1 MTRTM
6 RVAHV
11 ITRLIVG
18 GAQENTIAS
27 VLGLRAKAG
36 LEVSLISGP
45 TTGPEG
51 SLESRVASIPGLLTI
66 VPELIRPVSPWH
78 DWLALRKLTTLFR
91 EQRPDIV
98 HTHSGKAGVLGRLA
112 AHAAGVPIIVHTI
125 HGPSFGPFQGAL
137 ANFVFRA
144 AERRA
149 GRVTTHFVSV
159 ANAMTEQYIAAGIGR
174 PEQYTRIFS
183 GFDLEP
189 FLNAKNDLA
198 LRAKLGIAPDDFV
211 IGKVARLFE
220 HKGHLDL
227 LAAVHGLASR
237 YPKLKVLLV
246 GDGSL
251 RPALE
256 AAINELPGGAP
267 LRGRVIFAGLVRPE
281 EVPDYLG
288 VMDVVVH
295 LSRREGL
302 ARVLPQALAA
312 GKPIVAYDCDGAR
325 EVCLDNET
333 GFLVQPGKPEAATLL
348 FLNLQKHLVVGL
360 ADKLAGREVEPLGI
374 APLDN
379 VAHWL
384 GELLTKPVLCERFG
398 ARGRELVKEN
408 FPVQRMVDELHAL
421 YLRLQTDQSA
431 TGNRRSALP

>member
-1 MTRTM
+1 M

-27 VLGLRAKAG
+27 VLGLREKPG
-36 LEVSLISGP
+36 VDVSLISGP

-51 SLESRVASIPGLLTI
+51 SLEPRLAQIPGLLTI
-66 VPELIRPVSPWH
+66 VPELVRPIAPVR
-78 DWLALRKLTTLFR
+78 DWLALRRLTRIFR
-91 EQRPDIV
+91 DQRPDIV

-125 HGPSFGPFQGAL
+125 HGPSFGAFQGSL
-137 ANFVFRA
+137 ANFAFRA

-159 ANAMTEQYIAAGIGR
+159 ASAMTEQYLDAGIGK

-189 FLNAKNDLA
+189 FLKAKNNPV

-220 HKGHLDL
+220 HKGHRDLL
-227 LAAVHGLASR
+227 LAAMRFASEHLH
-237 YPKLKVLLV
+237 LKVLLV
-246 GDGSL
+246 GDGNLRQSL
-251 RPALE
+251 ETFARAGLVSK
-256 AAINELPGGAP
+256 ELAGK
-267 LRGRVIFAGLVRPE
+267 VIFAGLVRPD
-281 EVPDYLG
+281 EVSSYLG
-288 VMDVVVH
+288 IMDTVVH

-333 GFLVQPGKPEAATLL
+333 GFLVKSGDLGMVAQSLRKLINQPLL
-348 FLNLQKHLVVGL
+348 R
-360 ADKLAGREVEPLGI
+360 D
-374 APLDN
+374 
-379 VAHWL
+379 
-384 GELLTKPVLCERFG
+384 RFG
-398 ARGRELVKEN
+398 SRGRELVKSQ
-408 FPVQRMVDELHAL
+408 FPAQRMVDELHAL
-421 YLRLQTDQSA
+421 YARLSSV
-431 TGNRRSALP
+431 RLPLA